1 MQVDTLQR
9 IDQTHDKID
18 TSSAEVLKGIA
29 KLAKMHESANK
40 HLSTISKG
48 LTSGHRS
55 SWGEASST
63 TMIPEIKIDGQNT
76 LAVDLDDCE
85 DLKEMRGTL
94 SSAWD
99 VISNYDPKR
108 ESLSVAQGPYD

>member
-18 TSSAEVLKGIA
+18 TSSSEVLNGIA
-29 KLAKMHESANK
+29 KLAMMHERANK
-40 HLSTISKG
+40 HLAIISKG

-63 TMIPEIKIDGQNT
+63 TMIPEIKIDGQIPV
-76 LAVDLDDCE
+76 AVELDDCE
-85 DLKEMRGTL
+85 DLREMRGTL
-94 SSAWD
+94 DSAWD
-99 VISNYDPKR
+99 VISN
-108 ESLSVAQGPYD
+108 